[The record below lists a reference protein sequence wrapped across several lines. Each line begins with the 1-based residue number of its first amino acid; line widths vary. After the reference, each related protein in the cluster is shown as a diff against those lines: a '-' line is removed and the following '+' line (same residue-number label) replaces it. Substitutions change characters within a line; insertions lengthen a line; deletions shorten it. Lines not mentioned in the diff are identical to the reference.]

1 MKPSNILLSQN
12 KHVRISDFGLAKEED
27 IETSQSK
34 GVGTLRFM
42 APELA
47 DEEDEQYG
55 RYTNKVDVYSFG
67 IILIYIVSEQ
77 YPKYNMRKKLTGVLP
92 TLPST
97 IVPWVA
103 KLIGRCLQL
112 SPNDR
117 PTFNDIFEV
126 LKSHDFDL
134 FNETKPTKPTMQQRK
149 MKEEIEQRILKIE
162 AFEYQHR
169 L

>member
-1 MKPSNILLSQN
+1 MKVSFPQLNISNSPEL
-12 KHVRISDFGLAKEED
+12 FEED
-27 IETSQSK
+27 VAEQS
-34 GVGTLRFM
+34 
-42 APELA
+42 
-47 DEEDEQYG
+47 D
-55 RYTNKVDVYSFG
+55 RYSKKVDVYSFG
-67 IILIYIVSEQ
+67 VILTYIVSDK
-77 YPKYNMRKKLTGVLP
+77 YPPFSLRNTSTGKLP

-97 IVPWVA
+97 IVPWVVE
-103 KLIGRCLQL
+103 LIGRCLQL

-117 PTFNDIFEV
+117 PTFNAIFEV

-149 MKEEIEQRILKIE
+149 MKAEIEQRILKIE